1 MKPSPL
7 AAFFLLAAL
16 AASAPLWPRPGAAAS
31 PATTT
36 SQYSPRGA
44 DAWPSDLVA
53 KDWIPLALGKRE
65 ERFARDFPGRVA
77 AFATPDGRTIILRRL
92 DQPTRKLHP
101 AADCLRALGHAIEP
115 RPIHRRPDGVEW
127 GEFRATRGNDAFR
140 VRERLLGADGRRW
153 TDVSAWYW
161 SSILGR
167 AAGPWWAITELTPD

>member
-1 MKPSPL
+1 MKPRPL

-16 AASAPLWPRPGAAAS
+16 AASAPLWPRPRESAPAAPAS
-31 PATTT
+31 SRSDAT
-36 SQYSPRGA
+36 
-44 DAWPSDLVA
+44 AWPPGLVST
-53 KDWIPLALGKRE
+53 DWIPLALGPRE
-65 ERFARDFPGRVA
+65 ERFARDFPGRIA
-77 AFATPDGRTIILRRL
+77 AFATPDGRTVVLRRIE
-92 DQPTRKLHP
+92 QATRKLHP

-140 VRERLLGADGRRW
+140 VRERLLGSDGRRW

-161 SSILGR
+161 SATLGR